1 MPSARATPQLDI
13 NEFALALDLAR
24 GMVDAVV
31 DRSTLHLA
39 RADAIDSEDRTYS
52 SLTPIISHP

>member
-24 GMVDAVV
+24 GMVDAVA

-39 RADAIDSEDRTYS
+39 RADAIDSEDVFAD
-52 SLTPIISHP
+52 I

>member
-1 MPSARATPQLDI
+1 MPSVPAKPQLDI

-39 RADAIDSEDRTYS
+39 RADAIDSEDLFTASRHLS
-52 SLTPIISHP
+52 SHP